1 MKSRTFGP
9 DCPDAAWP
17 PSPAESRRFYPA
29 ARYGPTMA
37 KVSIGLR
44 GWRFDESAV
53 FTGDGEFRPLE
64 DLDDDT
70 RRRLVR
76 LTYLQGK
83 PCDACYL
90 VHGEAEK
97 KRCNE
102 AAIVYGEPMEEVLL
116 CADHE
121 ADFLYWFREAG
132 GSEAAGAE
140 TFRDEFH
147 EWFVAG
153 NRAPEG
159 YAGLD
164 HVDTD
169 PGELPDPPDPD
180 ELNRRLN
187 EHYDGE
193 RKRIDLRTGEITTVD
208 DEEPADDRDPDLDLG
223 REYPTG

>member
-1 MKSRTFGP
+1 
-9 DCPDAAWP
+9 
-17 PSPAESRRFYPA
+17 
-29 ARYGPTMA
+29 MA

-44 GWRFDESAV
+44 GWRFDEEEV
-53 FTGDGEFRPLE
+53 FTDDGEFRS
-64 DLDDDT
+64 LDDVPEDT
-70 RRRLVR
+70 RKRLIR

-90 VHGEAEK
+90 VHGEENK
-97 KRCNE
+97 KRCNQAE
-102 AAIVYGEPMEEVLL
+102 IVYGEPMEEVLL
-116 CADHE
+116 CSEHE

-132 GSEAAGAE
+132 GNEAAGTE

-159 YAGLD
+159 YGGLE

-169 PGELPDPPDPD
+169 PDELPTPPDPA

-187 EHYDGE
+187 EQYEGE

-208 DEEPADDRDPDLDLG
+208 DDTEEEPLDDVDLS
-223 REYPTG
+223 REYPTK

>member
-1 MKSRTFGP
+1 MT
-9 DCPDAAWP
+9 
-17 PSPAESRRFYPA
+17 
-29 ARYGPTMA
+29 

-53 FTGDGEFRPLE
+53 FTDDDEFRPLE
-64 DLDDDT
+64 ELPDDT

-90 VHGEAEK
+90 IHGEADK

-102 AAIVYGEPMEEVLL
+102 AEIVYGEPMEEVLL
-116 CADHE
+116 CPDHE
-121 ADFLYWFREAG
+121 ADFLYWYREAG
-132 GSEAAGAE
+132 GSDAAGSE

-147 EWFVAG
+147 EWFAAG
-153 NRAPEG
+153 NRAPDG
-159 YAGLD
+159 YGGLD

-169 PGELPDPPDPD
+169 PASLPSPPDPA

-187 EHYDGE
+187 ENYDGE
-193 RKRIDLRTGEITTVD
+193 RKRIDLKTGEITTVD
-208 DEEPADDRDPDLDLG
+208 ESDDIGDVDLG

>member
-1 MKSRTFGP
+1 
-9 DCPDAAWP
+9 
-17 PSPAESRRFYPA
+17 
-29 ARYGPTMA
+29 MA

-44 GWRFDESAV
+44 GWRFDEEEV
-53 FTGDGEFRPLE
+53 FTDDGEFRS
-64 DLDDDT
+64 LDDVPEDT
-70 RRRLVR
+70 RKRLIR

-90 VHGEAEK
+90 VHGEENK
-97 KRCNE
+97 KRCNQAE
-102 AAIVYGEPMEEVLL
+102 IVYGEPMEEVLL
-116 CADHE
+116 CSEHE

-132 GSEAAGAE
+132 GTDAAGTE

-159 YAGLD
+159 YGGLE

-169 PGELPDPPDPD
+169 PDELPTPPDPA

-187 EHYDGE
+187 EEYEGE
-193 RKRIDLRTGEITTVD
+193 RKRIDLRTGEITTVGDDAD
-208 DEEPADDRDPDLDLG
+208 DEPLDDVDLS
-223 REYPTG
+223 REYPTK

>member
-1 MKSRTFGP
+1 
-9 DCPDAAWP
+9 
-17 PSPAESRRFYPA
+17 
-29 ARYGPTMA
+29 MA

-44 GWRFDESAV
+44 GWRFDEEEV
-53 FTGDGEFRPLE
+53 FTDDGEFRS
-64 DLDDDT
+64 LDDVPDDT
-70 RRRLVR
+70 RKRLIR

-90 VHGEAEK
+90 VHGEENK
-97 KRCNE
+97 KRCNQAE
-102 AAIVYGEPMEEVLL
+102 IVYGEPMEEVLL
-116 CADHE
+116 CSEHE

-132 GSEAAGAE
+132 GTDAAGTE

-159 YAGLD
+159 YGGLE

-169 PGELPDPPDPD
+169 PDELPTPPDPA

-187 EHYDGE
+187 EQYEGE

-208 DEEPADDRDPDLDLG
+208 DDTEEEPLDDVDLS
-223 REYPTG
+223 REYPTK

>member
-1 MKSRTFGP
+1 
-9 DCPDAAWP
+9 
-17 PSPAESRRFYPA
+17 
-29 ARYGPTMA
+29 MA

-44 GWRFDESAV
+44 GWRFDEEEV
-53 FTGDGEFRPLE
+53 FTDDGEFRS
-64 DLDDDT
+64 LDDVPEDT
-70 RRRLVR
+70 RKRLIR

-90 VHGEAEK
+90 VHGEENK
-97 KRCNE
+97 KRCNQAE
-102 AAIVYGEPMEEVLL
+102 IVYGEPMEEVLL
-116 CADHE
+116 CSEHE

-132 GSEAAGAE
+132 GKDAAGTE

-159 YAGLD
+159 YGGLE

-169 PGELPDPPDPD
+169 PDELPTPPDPA

-187 EHYDGE
+187 EEYEGE

-208 DEEPADDRDPDLDLG
+208 DDADDEPLDDVDLG
-223 REYPTG
+223 REYPTK

>member
-1 MKSRTFGP
+1 
-9 DCPDAAWP
+9 
-17 PSPAESRRFYPA
+17 
-29 ARYGPTMA
+29 MA

-44 GWRFDESAV
+44 GWRFEEEEV
-53 FTGDGEFRPLE
+53 FTDDGEFRS
-64 DLDDDT
+64 LDDVPDDT
-70 RRRLVR
+70 RKRLIR

-90 VHGEAEK
+90 VHGEENK
-97 KRCNE
+97 KRCNQAE
-102 AAIVYGEPMEEVLL
+102 IVYGEPMEEVLL
-116 CADHE
+116 CQDHE

-132 GSEAAGAE
+132 GVEAAGTE

-159 YAGLD
+159 YGGLE

-169 PGELPDPPDPD
+169 PGELPTPPDPA

-187 EHYDGE
+187 EEYEGE
-193 RKRIDLRTGEITTVD
+193 RKRIDLRTGEITMVD
-208 DEEPADDRDPDLDLG
+208 DDEDDSLDDVDLG
-223 REYPTG
+223 REYPTK

>member
-1 MKSRTFGP
+1 
-9 DCPDAAWP
+9 
-17 PSPAESRRFYPA
+17 
-29 ARYGPTMA
+29 MA

-44 GWRFDESAV
+44 GWRFDEAAV
-53 FTGDGEFRPLE
+53 FTDDGEFRPLDE
-64 DLDDDT
+64 VDEDT

-97 KRCNE
+97 RRSNQAE
-102 AAIVYGEPMEEVLL
+102 IVYGEPMEEVLL
-116 CADHE
+116 CSEHE

-132 GSEAAGAE
+132 GADAAGIE

-147 EWFVAG
+147 EWFAAG
-153 NRAPEG
+153 ERAPEG
-159 YAGLD
+159 YGGLE

-169 PGELPDPPDPD
+169 PDTLPTPPDPA

-187 EHYDGE
+187 ENYEGE
-193 RKRIDLRTGEITTVD
+193 RKRIDLRTGEITTV
-208 DEEPADDRDPDLDLG
+208 EEGEDAPSLGDVDLSRD
-223 REYPTG
+223 YPTK

>member
-1 MKSRTFGP
+1 
-9 DCPDAAWP
+9 
-17 PSPAESRRFYPA
+17 
-29 ARYGPTMA
+29 MA

-44 GWRFDESAV
+44 GWRFDEEEV
-53 FTGDGEFRPLE
+53 FTDDGEFRS
-64 DLDDDT
+64 LDDVPEDT
-70 RRRLVR
+70 RKRLIR

-90 VHGEAEK
+90 VHGEENK
-97 KRCNE
+97 KRCNQAE
-102 AAIVYGEPMEEVLL
+102 IVYGEPMEEVLL
-116 CADHE
+116 CSEHE

-132 GSEAAGAE
+132 GNEAAGTE

-159 YAGLD
+159 YGGLE

-169 PGELPDPPDPD
+169 PDELPTPPDPA

-187 EHYDGE
+187 EEYEGE

-208 DEEPADDRDPDLDLG
+208 DDADDEPLDDVDLG
-223 REYPTG
+223 REYPTK

>member
-1 MKSRTFGP
+1 
-9 DCPDAAWP
+9 
-17 PSPAESRRFYPA
+17 
-29 ARYGPTMA
+29 MA

-44 GWRFDESAV
+44 GWRFDEAEV
-53 FTGDGEFRPLE
+53 FDDDGEFRPLDE
-64 DLDDDT
+64 VSDDT
-70 RRRLVR
+70 RERLIR

-90 VHGEAEK
+90 EHGEENQKRANKAEM
-97 KRCNE
+97 
-102 AAIVYGEPMEEVLL
+102 VYGEPMEEVLL

-132 GSEAAGAE
+132 GEAAAGTE

-147 EWFVAG
+147 EWFAAG

-159 YAGLD
+159 YEGLD

-169 PGELPDPPDPD
+169 PGGLPTPPDPA

-187 EHYDGE
+187 ENSEGE
-193 RKRIDLRTGEITTVD
+193 RKRIDLKTGEITTVSD
-208 DEEPADDRDPDLDLG
+208 GEGEGASAAETAGGDADAAGADEIDLD